1 MHRRLFFVF
10 LNLHGFDVFGF
21 EDLTAVQ
28 TFQVVHSVSSGD
40 DLGPGMLAGL
50 HIQQLDEI
58 YSNWRTGY
66 VKPPPFGYPRFG
78 YWTAARY
85 NPG

>member
-1 MHRRLFFVF
+1 
-10 LNLHGFDVFGF
+10 
-21 EDLTAVQ
+21 
-28 TFQVVHSVSSGD
+28 
-40 DLGPGMLAGL
+40 LGPGMLAGL